1 MRALITTSRMPCA
14 IDEIRKLGAQG
25 HQVFATDTF
34 GTAPGSHSKYV
45 AESILTPSPR
55 HATRAFVD
63 AIKEICATRAIDLL
77 VPAFEEVF
85 YLAKYRH
92 ELPEQLCF
100 FPSFESLARLHDK
113 GKLLALAR
121 ELDVRVPKSTLVR
134 SQAELGQAI
143 AGGAEFFA
151 KPVFSRGGVD
161 LFTNAG
167 PLAGALSLSDCHPGA
182 DAPWIVQEFAHG
194 VDVCTFSIVQ
204 HGRITGH
211 SAYVHPREIEHAG
224 GIVFESVDEPEC
236 LAIAQRI
243 ARATDY
249 HGQLSLDFM
258 KTDAGMVL
266 IECNPRPTAGV
277 HVMSP
282 EMFEAA
288 LLDTGGEK
296 LRTAEPGVL
305 RKYSIALIRD
315 MLLHFTEAR
324 EDLRYL
330 LSDAKEVVAD
340 PDDLLPALYQV
351 LSYGHVIAYRR
362 TLAKRDHKNTELM
375 AAYFHD
381 VCWNGEQLSE

>member
-1 MRALITTSRMPCA
+1 MRVLITTSRMPCI
-14 IDEIRKLGAQG
+14 IDEIRKFGARG
-25 HQVFATDTF
+25 HRVFATDTF
-34 GTAPGSHSKYV
+34 STAPGSHSQYV
-45 AESILTPSPR
+45 TESFVTPSPR

-63 AIKEICATRAIDLL
+63 EVKELCATRSIDLL

-85 YLAKYRH
+85 YLARHRH
-92 ELPEQLCF
+92 EFPEQICF
-100 FPSFESLARLHDK
+100 FPSFETLERLHDK
-113 GKLLALAR
+113 SKLLELAR
-121 ELDVRVPKSTLVR
+121 QVDVRVPKSAVVR
-134 SQAELGQAI
+134 SQSELGLAI
-143 AGGAEFFA
+143 AESAEFFA

-167 PLAGALSLSDCHPGA
+167 PLAGARALSDCHPS
-182 DAPWIVQEFAHG
+182 DEAPWIVQEFAHG
-194 VDVCTFSIVQ
+194 VDVCTFSIVH

-236 LAIAQRI
+236 LAVAQRI
-243 ARATDY
+243 AEVTNY

-258 KTDAGMVL
+258 KTAEGMVL

-277 HVMSP
+277 HVMST
-282 EMFEAA
+282 EMFDAA
-288 LLDTGGEK
+288 MLDTAGEQV
-296 LRTAEPGVL
+296 RTAEPGVR
-305 RKYSIALIRD
+305 RKYGIALIRD

-362 TLAKRDHKNTELM
+362 TLARREHKNTELM

-381 VCWNGEQLSE
+381 VCWNGEPLPE

>member
-1 MRALITTSRMPCA
+1 MRVLITTSRMPCI

-34 GTAPGSHSKYV
+34 TTAPGSHSKYV
-45 AESILTPSPR
+45 TESFVTPSPR

-63 AIKEICATRAIDLL
+63 AIKELCTTHAIDLL

-85 YLAKYRH
+85 YLAKHRT
-92 ELPEQLCF
+92 ELPAHLCF
-100 FPSFESLARLHDK
+100 FPQLETLVRLHDK
-113 GKLLALAR
+113 GKLLDLAR
-121 ELDVRVPKSTLVR
+121 EIGVRVPKSAIVR
-134 SQAELGQAI
+134 SQEELGGAI
-143 AGGAEFFA
+143 ARGADFFA

-167 PLAGALSLSDCHPGA
+167 PLAGALALSDCHPSA

-194 VDVCTFSIVQ
+194 VDVCTFSIVH

-224 GIVFESVDEPEC
+224 GIVFESVHEPEC
-236 LAIAQRI
+236 LAVAQRF
-243 ARATDY
+243 AEVTQY

-258 KTDAGMVL
+258 KTDEGMVL

-288 LLDTGGEK
+288 MLDTAGEK
-296 LRTAEPGVL
+296 LRTAEPGVM

-315 MLLHFTEAR
+315 MLLHFSEAR

-330 LSDAKEVVAD
+330 FSEAKEVVAD

-362 TLAKRDHKNTELM
+362 TLARRQHKNTELM

-381 VCWNGEQLSE
+381 VCWNGEPLSE